1 MATVLSDRDIK
12 GLIGSVIK
20 DAEPSLINPNGIELR
35 LGHRAR
41 FISTGEEC
49 EIPPGSFLQI
59 RPGESIVFASL
70 ESLDFSRETVSRIFP
85 DCMLMALITPT
96 TTMMREG
103 AMNVATKVDAGFI
116 GQLNWGL
123 RNNSYKD
130 LILQHGES
138 IFKLT
143 LLLLR
148 GDEVPEKAYG
158 DRGEDKYQHTEGIK
172 LSGRRIPAD
181 IPKSKLIG
189 SSVAKLD
196 PKKQLREAGYPFDHI
211 GSELIQLDGKFEMVS
226 RDVASLTE
234 KIEGGNKVCRGKD
247 RRDEELGC
255 RSCREPFFEEVYM
268 ASRQCYWRHRIALW
282 SPELSEDVAFI
293 RFGTCGDR
301 WSRRN
306 SYSRGYYHTVE
317 KEVLELPTHS
327 FYVQGVKA
335 NVIFFDILTP
345 RFHLVGLSALPVSFS
360 APSGLGLAQRRKPRK
375 QRQSPRS
382 RHHRR

>member
-12 GLIGSVIK
+12 RLIGSMIIG
-20 DAEPSLINPNGIELR
+20 AEQSLINPNGIELR
-35 LGHRAR
+35 LGSRAR
-41 FISTGEEC
+41 FISTGEEV

-70 ESLDFSRETVSRIFP
+70 ESLDFSREAVSRMYP

-103 AMNVATKVDAGFI
+103 AMNVATKVDAGFV

-123 RNNSYKD
+123 RNSSHKD

-143 LLLLR
+143 LLLLQ
-148 GDEVPEKAYG
+148 GDEVPDKVYG
-158 DRGEDKYQHTEGIK
+158 DRDGDKYQNTEGIK

-189 SSVAKLD
+189 SSITKLD

-226 RDVASLTE
+226 RDVASLTQ
-234 KIEGGNKVCRGKD
+234 KIEGETKSVVDKI
-247 RRDEELGC
+247 EETKRWMVEHVENIFSKKFLWLVG
-255 RSCREPFFEEVYM
+255 SLIGG
-268 ASRQCYWRHRIALW
+268 IALLYALLGYLKTLALRD
-282 SPELSEDVAFI
+282 STIIVIAAVGGIVVLIASTLF
-293 RFGTCGDR
+293 
-301 WSRRN
+301 SR
-306 SYSRGYYHTVE
+306 T
-317 KEVLELPTHS
+317 
-327 FYVQGVKA
+327 
-335 NVIFFDILTP
+335 
-345 RFHLVGLSALPVSFS
+345 
-360 APSGLGLAQRRKPRK
+360 RR
-375 QRQSPRS
+375 
-382 RHHRR
+382 

>member
-20 DAEPSLINPNGIELR
+20 DAESSLINPNGIELR

-41 FISTGEEC
+41 FISTGEEF
-49 EIPPGSFLQI
+49 EISPGSFLQI

-70 ESLDFSRETVSRIFP
+70 ESLDFSRGTVSRIFP
-85 DCMLMALITPT
+85 GCMLMALITPT

-103 AMNVATKVDAGFI
+103 AMNVATKVDAGFV

-158 DRGEDKYQHTEGIK
+158 DRDGDKYQHTEGIK
-172 LSGRRIPAD
+172 LSGRRLPAD

-189 SSVAKLD
+189 SSIAKLD

-226 RDVASLTE
+226 RDVASLTQ
-234 KIEGGNKVCRGKD
+234 KIESETKSVVDKI
-247 RRDEELGC
+247 DETKRWVVEHVENLF
-255 RSCREPFFEEVYM
+255 SKKF
-268 ASRQCYWRHRIALW
+268 LW
-282 SPELSEDVAFI
+282 
-293 RFGTCGDR
+293 
-301 WSRRN
+301 
-306 SYSRGYYHTVE
+306 
-317 KEVLELPTHS
+317 
-327 FYVQGVKA
+327 
-335 NVIFFDILTP
+335 
-345 RFHLVGLSALPVSFS
+345 LVGSLIGGVALLYAILGYLKTLALTDSTLVVIAAVGGIMILVVSTLLSRT
-360 APSGLGLAQRRKPRK
+360 RR
-375 QRQSPRS
+375 
-382 RHHRR
+382 

>member
-20 DAEPSLINPNGIELR
+20 DAESSLINPNGIELR

-41 FISTGEEC
+41 FISTGEEF

-85 DCMLMALITPT
+85 DSMLMALITPT

-103 AMNVATKVDAGFI
+103 AMNVATKVDAGFV

-158 DRGEDKYQHTEGIK
+158 DRDGDKYQHTEGIK
-172 LSGRRIPAD
+172 LSGRRLPAD

-189 SSVAKLD
+189 SSIAKLD

-226 RDVASLTE
+226 RDVASLTQ
-234 KIEGGNKVCRGKD
+234 KIESETKSVVDKI
-247 RRDEELGC
+247 DETKRWVVEHVENLF
-255 RSCREPFFEEVYM
+255 SKKF
-268 ASRQCYWRHRIALW
+268 LW
-282 SPELSEDVAFI
+282 
-293 RFGTCGDR
+293 
-301 WSRRN
+301 
-306 SYSRGYYHTVE
+306 
-317 KEVLELPTHS
+317 
-327 FYVQGVKA
+327 
-335 NVIFFDILTP
+335 
-345 RFHLVGLSALPVSFS
+345 LVGSLIGGVALLYAILGYLKTLALTDSTLVVIAAVGGIMILMVSTLLSRT
-360 APSGLGLAQRRKPRK
+360 RR
-375 QRQSPRS
+375 
-382 RHHRR
+382 